1 LSGPCLQQLPQ
12 AGNNCWAITTLP
24 WQQPVN
30 GLAERLRRR
39 CRYRPAAT
47 PPAVLKRK
55 GHRVHELGSAVVR
68 FLWNLPRNIL
78 ILLLKA
84 YRRIISPLYGQVCRF
99 FPSCSAYALEA
110 VTVHGAVK
118 GSWLAAK
125 RLGRC
130 HPWNAGGVDH
140 VPAGHRH
147 WPEGQTPTIVVLNNP
162 DLFLAAQADEDGR
175 REAA

>member
-1 LSGPCLQQLPQ
+1 MRNRSTAVVPSPGDPAPS
-12 AGNNCWAITTLP
+12 AGH
-24 WQQPVN
+24 PVAAVPPSRN
-30 GLAERLRRR
+30 V
-39 CRYRPAAT
+39 PAAVG
-47 PPAVLKRK
+47 A
-55 GHRVHELGSAVVR
+55 
-68 FLWNLPRNIL
+68 FLWDLPRNIL

-84 YRRIISPLYGQVCRF
+84 YRKVVSRLYGQVCRF

-125 RLGRC
+125 RLARC

-147 WPEGQTPTIVVLNNP
+147 WPEGRTPTIVVLNNP
-162 DLFLAAQADEDGR
+162 DKFLAAQADEEGR
-175 REAA
+175 SAA